1 MARTKG
7 FGDIRVSPRNQRL
20 LKWLRRKPCPHTVVG
35 ETDDGEERRAVVSLT
50 GPTIW
55 ADVLSV
61 VRPCVSFAALDK
73 DGNTLR
79 VLELDPDDPEL
90 RAEAESESLQRI
102 VGQHGA
108 VPLISVDVPK
118 LVDSIARN
126 MREVAQEAAKQQ
138 AGAFKEGFG
147 AMTSVVNLCL
157 NLLTR
162 IDDRMAQQEAEAA
175 ERAPALEP
183 AAAADPR
190 AQMAMLALQK
200 ALGGGNGAPAGGAMS
215 MAQILQL
222 VQQFQQPT
230 TPEGEPQ

>member
-20 LKWLRRKPCPHTVVG
+20 LKWLRRKPCPHTIVG
-35 ETDDGEERRAVVSLT
+35 ETEDGEERRAVVSLT

-61 VRPCVSFAALDK
+61 VRPCVNFSALDK
-73 DGNTLR
+73 EGNTLR

-90 RAEAESESLQRI
+90 RAEAEAESLQRI

-126 MREVAQEAAKQQ
+126 MREVAQESAKQQ
-138 AGAFKEGFG
+138 AGAYKEGFG
-147 AMTSVVNLCL
+147 AMVNVVNLCL

-162 IDDRMAQQEAEAA
+162 IDERMAEQEQHTPVVEA
-175 ERAPALEP
+175 P
-183 AAAADPR
+183 AAADPR
-190 AQMAMLALQK
+190 AQMAMMALQK
-200 ALGGGNGAPAGGAMS
+200 AMGGGGNGAPNGGGVN
-215 MAQILQL
+215 MAQLLQL
-222 VQQFQQPT
+222 VQQFQQQP